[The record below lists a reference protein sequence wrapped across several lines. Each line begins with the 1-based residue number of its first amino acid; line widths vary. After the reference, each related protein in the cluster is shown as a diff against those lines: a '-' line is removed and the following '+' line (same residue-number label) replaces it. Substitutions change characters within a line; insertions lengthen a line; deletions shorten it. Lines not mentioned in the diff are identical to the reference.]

1 MRGRLQHD
9 SIASLRFGNRVTS
22 HVPPLVVRVAIST
35 VQDETVDALH
45 VVVFY
50 YATRVRPRYCFVK
63 TLTLDSATVESPALD
78 SAHFIVSHV
87 NAVAT
92 DARLALSSKIKT
104 LLKSFA
110 ALTSR
115 GMKLNRSV

>member
-1 MRGRLQHD
+1 MP
-9 SIASLRFGNRVTS
+9 A
-22 HVPPLVVRVAIST
+22 LVVRLAIST

-45 VVVFY
+45 LVVFY

-63 TLTLDSATVESPALD
+63 TLNFDSATVESPALD
-78 SAHFIVSHV
+78 SANFIVSHV

-92 DARLALSSKIKT
+92 DARLALSTMINT
-104 LLKSFA
+104 LLKLFA

-115 GMKLNRSV
+115 GMTLDRSV